1 MSCQIKGKY
10 DIMPLFVSMLVTKV
24 DLQKRIEK
32 RLEHFNCKS
41 TGKLNKM
48 VFTWNFPKRSELKLV
63 TKAQQCNPMQNL
75 FRINTCLDTVQ
86 I

>member
-41 TGKLNKM
+41 TGNLKIKWYLRGISQNDLSLN
-48 VFTWNFPKRSELKLV
+48 
-63 TKAQQCNPMQNL
+63 
-75 FRINTCLDTVQ
+75 
-86 I
+86 